1 MPAGG
6 FVKKNEKGTGLR
18 AAPRFTEDE
27 KTVLIALVGEFKHII
42 ECKKTDVASIA
53 KKKNETWKEIAKRFN
68 SNHGITRRDHV
79 QLKKCWNNLKQK
91 WKEEAAR
98 KKRERHKTGGGSA
111 PSAMAPVY
119 ELVGSIASHM
129 ATRVENAFDSDATGY
144 QPPVASLP
152 VVRLLQP
159 MTDSR
164 NEADFDCQ
172 DDLWQ
177 GANPVEP
184 SQLPTGTDADEDSR
198 CTSIAQPDAEA
209 NISVEGCANS
219 HQATGAA
226 GSSTPAATVAAE
238 TYRTPR
244 GRMAVLEKTLA
255 AENAF
260 RAELQKEEHAIRI
273 RLMQE
278 DHDYKMREREDR
290 RNFENQVRD
299 LELSKLKSELE
310 KQELEIDILKIEKEL
325 KKEQLRRLQCNVPR
339 L

>member
-1 MPAGG
+1 MSQQSTLSSQETPTR
-6 FVKKNEKGTGLR
+6 N

-53 KKKNETWKEIAKRFN
+53 KKNETWKEIAKRFN

-79 QLKKCWNNLKQK
+79 QLNKCWNNLKQK

-98 KKRERHKTGGGSA
+98 EKRERHKT
-111 PSAMAPVY
+111 
-119 ELVGSIASHM
+119 
-129 ATRVENAFDSDATGY
+129 N
-144 QPPVASLP
+144 
-152 VVRLLQP
+152 
-159 MTDSR
+159 
-164 NEADFDCQ
+164 
-172 DDLWQ
+172 DLWQ
-177 GANPVEP
+177 DANPVEP

-209 NISVEGCANS
+209 NTSVEGCANS

-244 GRMAVLEKTLA
+244 GRMTVLEKILA
-255 AENAF
+255 AENAI
-260 RAELQKEEHAIRI
+260 RAELQKEEHAMRI
-273 RLMQE
+273 RLSQE

-290 RNFENQVRD
+290 RKFEN
-299 LELSKLKSELE
+299 
-310 KQELEIDILKIEKEL
+310 
-325 KKEQLRRLQCNVPR
+325 
-339 L
+339 

>member
-1 MPAGG
+1 MPLLYMLWC
-6 FVKKNEKGTGLR
+6 TGVCVIDN
-18 AAPRFTEDE
+18 APLVPLCHLFF
-27 KTVLIALVGEFKHII
+27 IA
-42 ECKKTDVASIA
+42 
-53 KKKNETWKEIAKRFN
+53 
-68 SNHGITRRDHV
+68 
-79 QLKKCWNNLKQK
+79 
-91 WKEEAAR
+91 
-98 KKRERHKTGGGSA
+98 
-111 PSAMAPVY
+111 
-119 ELVGSIASHM
+119 
-129 ATRVENAFDSDATGY
+129 
-144 QPPVASLP
+144 
-152 VVRLLQP
+152 
-159 MTDSR
+159 
-164 NEADFDCQ
+164 

-219 HQATGAA
+219 HQATTAA
-226 GSSTPAATVAAE
+226 ESSTAAATVAAE

-260 RAELQKEEHAIRI
+260 RAELQKEEHAMRI

-290 RNFENQVRD
+290 RKFENQVRD
-299 LELSKLKSELE
+299 LELSKLKNELE

-325 KKEQLRRLQCNVPR
+325 KKEQLRRLQCNVPH

>member
-1 MPAGG
+1 MSQQSILSSQETPTR
-6 FVKKNEKGTGLR
+6 K

-42 ECKKTDVASIA
+42 ECKKTD
-53 KKKNETWKEIAKRFN
+53 
-68 SNHGITRRDHV
+68 
-79 QLKKCWNNLKQK
+79 LKKCWNNLKQK
-91 WKEEAAR
+91 WQEEAAR
-98 KKRERHKTGGGSA
+98 EKRERHKTGGGSA
-111 PSAMAPVY
+111 PLAMAPVY

-159 MTDSR
+159 MTDSQ

-177 GANPVEP
+177 GANSVEP

-209 NISVEGCANS
+209 NISVEGCANR
-219 HQATGAA
+219 HQAT
-226 GSSTPAATVAAE
+226 SSIPAATVAAE

-244 GRMAVLEKTLA
+244 GRMAVLEKTLT
-255 AENAF
+255 AENAI
-260 RAELQKEEHAIRI
+260 RAELQKEEHAMRI

-290 RNFENQVRD
+290 RKFENQVRD
-299 LELSKLKSELE
+299 LELSKIKNELE
-310 KQELEIDILKIEKEL
+310 KQKLEIEILEIEKEL
-325 KKEQLRRLQCNVPR
+325 KKEQLRRLQCNVPH

>member
-1 MPAGG
+1 MSQQSILSSLETPTR
-6 FVKKNEKGTGLR
+6 K

-27 KTVLIALVGEFKHII
+27 KTVFITLVGEFKHII

-53 KKKNETWKEIAKRFN
+53 KKNETWKEIAKRFN
-68 SNHGITRRDHV
+68 SNTGITRRDHV

-98 KKRERHKTGGGSA
+98 EKREHHK
-111 PSAMAPVY
+111 
-119 ELVGSIASHM
+119 
-129 ATRVENAFDSDATGY
+129 TGY

-159 MTDSR
+159 MTDSE

-184 SQLPTGTDADEDSR
+184 SQLPTGADADEDSR

-219 HQATGAA
+219 HQAT
-226 GSSTPAATVAAE
+226 SSTPAATVAAE

-244 GRMAVLEKTLA
+244 GRMAVLEKILA
-255 AENAF
+255 AENAI
-260 RAELQKEEHAIRI
+260 RAELQKEEHAVRI

-278 DHDYKMREREDR
+278 DHNYKMREREDR
-290 RNFENQVRD
+290 RKFENKVRD
-299 LELSKLKSELE
+299 LELSKLKNELE
-310 KQELEIDILKIEKEL
+310 KQKLEIEILEIEKEL
-325 KKEQLRRLQCNVPR
+325 KKEQLRRLQCNVPY